1 VRRSGKPVPGAAR
14 SAGHGASR
22 HRLFFALVPDA
33 AVRHRVSDLQRS
45 LGVEGRA
52 VSPPNLHV
60 TLAFLGM
67 QEAAVI
73 PQICDIASRLAFPA
87 CRVVLDHLGQFGR
100 GRVLWLGAGTV
111 PAPLRAFQ
119 QSLVADLSAA
129 GVGHDAKPWQF
140 HLTLYRRL
148 RMPPPT
154 LGPVA
159 IEWKLAGFELIE
171 SVGVRSGVEYHSLGC
186 WKSAEKAS
194 SPGPGERSG

>member
-1 VRRSGKPVPGAAR
+1 MKRSSGPARRLRPA
-14 SAGHGASR
+14 SAGGGSR

-33 AVRHRVSDLQRS
+33 AVRSAVSDLQRS

-73 PQICDIASRLAFPA
+73 PRVCAIASGLAFPP
-87 CRVVLDHLGQFGR
+87 CRVVLDCLGQFGR
-100 GRVLWLGAGTV
+100 GRVLWLGAETV
-111 PAPLRAFQ
+111 PESLRAFQ
-119 QSLVADLSAA
+119 QSLVSDLTAA
-129 GVGHDAKPWQF
+129 EIGHDPKPWQF

-159 IEWKLAGFELIE
+159 IEWRLAGFELIE
-171 SVGVRSGVEYHSLGC
+171 SVGVKTGVEYHSIGQ
-186 WKSAEKAS
+186 W
-194 SPGPGERSG
+194 

>member
-1 VRRSGKPVPGAAR
+1 MNRLSRPARRLRPASADSG
-14 SAGHGASR
+14 SR

-33 AVRHRVSDLQRS
+33 AVRSAVSDLQRN
-45 LGVEGRA
+45 LGIDGRA

-73 PQICDIASRLAFPA
+73 PRVCAIASRLSFPPS
-87 CRVVLDHLGQFGR
+87 RVVLDCLGQFGR
-100 GRVLWLGAGTV
+100 GRVLWLGAETV
-111 PAPLRAFQ
+111 PEPLRAFQ
-119 QSLVADLSAA
+119 QSLVSELTAA
-129 GVGHDAKPWQF
+129 GIGHDPKPWQF

-159 IEWKLAGFELIE
+159 IEWRLAGFELIE
-171 SVGVRSGVEYHSLGC
+171 SVGVRNGVEYHSIGQ
-186 WKSAEKAS
+186 W
-194 SPGPGERSG
+194 